1 MNAALPLPPQAR
13 PVSER
18 LAAVLRA
25 VRNLAPAPLK
35 IGERDV
41 VTVAPE
47 RSAAWAALVAHLQA
61 YALLA
66 SIPADSALSGVPRD
80 LRAAHA
86 LWSEVRDAT
95 TARLTQ
101 EAAGHAR
108 TRSGLTALLLESR
121 TAAAATARAVDSLFE
136 ALTEGRL

>member
-1 MNAALPLPPQAR
+1 MNAALPLPPQAK

-47 RSAAWAALVAHLQA
+47 RSAAWVMLREQLQA
-61 YALLA
+61 YALNA
-66 SIPADSALSGVPRD
+66 SIPADSALSGVPQD
-80 LRAAHA
+80 IAGACA
-86 LWSEVRDAT
+86 LWVEVRNAT
-95 TARLTQ
+95 TARL
-101 EAAGHAR
+101 AAEVRGHTR
-108 TRSGLTALLLESR
+108 TRSPLANRLR
-121 TAAAATARAVDSLFE
+121 DAMRAAAKTATTVDGLFE
-136 ALTEGRL
+136 DLTEGRL